1 MEELAVNRRYFD
13 SFGPLAL
20 GKHREC
26 GLTPVSASSRSRAR
40 IAGPGRFSPQALR
53 CLPPA
58 EINLVESV
66 PASATREAGPLTTGT
81 VKDDWRELPI
91 PTGRPTS
98 IRISA
103 K

>member
-1 MEELAVNRRYFD
+1 MRFD
-13 SFGPLAL
+13 PCKRVVALEGPDSGARPLLSPSTEMLNPEPL
-20 GKHREC
+20 GC
-26 GLTPVSASSRSRAR
+26 CPS
-40 IAGPGRFSPQALR
+40 
-53 CLPPA
+53 A
-58 EINLVESV
+58 EINLVERF

-103 K
+103 R

>member
-1 MEELAVNRRYFD
+1 MRFD
-13 SFGPLAL
+13 PCKRVVALEGPDSGARPLLSPSTEMLNPQPL
-20 GKHREC
+20 G
-26 GLTPVSASSRSRAR
+26 
-40 IAGPGRFSPQALR
+40 

>member
-1 MEELAVNRRYFD
+1 MR
-13 SFGPLAL
+13 FGPCKRVVALACPDSGARQLLSQSTEMLNPEPL
-20 GKHREC
+20 GC
-26 GLTPVSASSRSRAR
+26 
-40 IAGPGRFSPQALR
+40 F
-53 CLPPA
+53 PPA
-58 EINLVESV
+58 EINLVESI
-66 PASATREAGPLTTGT
+66 PASTTREAGPLTTGT